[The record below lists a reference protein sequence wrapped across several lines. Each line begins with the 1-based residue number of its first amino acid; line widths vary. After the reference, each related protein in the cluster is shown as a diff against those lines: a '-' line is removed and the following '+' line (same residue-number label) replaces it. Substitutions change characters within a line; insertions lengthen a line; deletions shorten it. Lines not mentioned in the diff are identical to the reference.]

1 MAGDI
6 VKGRGGK
13 NNFGTSNKTALAK
26 DSAFV
31 GKLVKEVYVAYK
43 QPKVNSNAELAERLD
58 KYFKYCAENNIVPT
72 VEEMCLYTG
81 YSIQTVWDWE
91 KGRTHPFD
99 EGELN
104 VSTSEIIKNAKSFMR
119 AFDAKLVQAGK
130 LNPVTYIFRAKNYYG
145 MTDKQEVEVTKT
157 NQLGD
162 NMTDDELAK
171 KLMKATEVIDVEA
184 SETEE

>member
-13 NNFGTSNKTALAK
+13 NNFGVSNKTALAK
-26 DSAFV
+26 DSALV

-43 QPKVNSNAELAERLD
+43 QPKVKSNAELAERLD

-81 YSIQTVWDWE
+81 YSVQAVWDWE
-91 KGRTHPFD
+91 KGRRRPFD
-99 EGELN
+99 DGELN
-104 VSTSEIIKNAKSFMR
+104 ITTAEIIKNAKSFMR